1 MLSGEPF
8 IPQTVTVHLGAPDA
22 AAENVTVP
30 FVEYVKNVASSEL
43 YPTWPENALRANIHV
58 IVSFVLNRIY
68 TEWYRARGYDFDI
81 TNSTQYDQAFVYGR
95 EIFDNIGQLVD
106 ELFPVYV
113 RRIGTVEP
121 MFTAFCNG
129 TTSTCS
135 GLSQWGTVALAE
147 QGMAPLEILQYYYGD
162 DIELIRT
169 DDIRSATPTYP
180 GRVLKIGDVSP
191 DTQTI
196 QTQLN
201 RISNNFP
208 AIPKIENVDGIYDE
222 KTAEAVRAFQEIFDL
237 PATGEVNESTWYE
250 ISYIY
255 TSVKR
260 LAELNSEGLRQQDL
274 ERSFPEVL
282 QQGDTGAA
290 VRSMQYYL
298 AVVGAY
304 YASVLPITITGTY
317 DDATVASVR
326 SFQQTFGLPQ
336 TGVTDRQTWNDLYAA
351 YLGILE
357 SQPTNA
363 CVQLYPN
370 IVLREGVTSP
380 AVRTLQQY
388 LTYLSQF
395 DPNIPAVSDTG
406 YFGPLTRSAVQAFQ
420 RLYGLTPNGNVG
432 AVTWDAISGAY
443 AERRC
448 GANKRP
454 YQSPGYTITATN

>member
-8 IPQTVTVHLGAPDA
+8 IPETITVHLGAPDSN
-22 AAENVTVP
+22 AENVTVSFP
-30 FVEYVKNVASSEL
+30 EYVKNVASSEI
-43 YPTWPENALRANIHV
+43 YPTWPENSLRANIHV
-58 IVSFVLNRIY
+58 IVSFALNRIY

-95 EIFDNIGQLVD
+95 DIFDNISKLAD
-106 ELFPVYV
+106 ELYPVYI

-121 MFTAFCNG
+121 LFAAFCNG
-129 TTSTCS
+129 TTVTCG

-147 QGMAPLEILQYYYGD
+147 QGKTPLEILQYYYGD
-162 DIELIRT
+162 DIELV
-169 DDIRSATPTYP
+169 RSSDVRAATRTYP
-180 GRVLKIGDVSP
+180 GRVLNIGDVGA
-191 DTQTI
+191 DVQTI
-196 QTQLN
+196 QIQLN
-201 RISNNFP
+201 RISNNYP
-208 AIPKIENVDGIYDE
+208 AMPKIAQTDGIYDE
-222 KTAEAVRAFQEIFDL
+222 NTANAVRKFQEIFRL
-237 PATGEVNESTWYE
+237 TPTGEVNESTWYE

-260 LAELNSEGLRQQDL
+260 LAELNSEGLRQSEL
-274 ERSFPEVL
+274 ERSFPSTL
-282 QQGDTGAA
+282 QLGDTGFA

-317 DDATVASVR
+317 DDATAASIR

-336 TGVTDRQTWNDLYAA
+336 TGITDRQTWNDLYAA

-357 SQPTNA
+357 SQPTDTCA
-363 CVQLYPN
+363 QLYPD
-370 IVLREGVTSP
+370 IVLREGVTDE

-395 DPNIPAVSDTG
+395 DSNIPAVSDTG
-406 YFGPLTRSAVQAFQ
+406 YFGPLTKSAVQAFQ
-420 RLYGLTPNGNVG
+420 RQYGLTPNGVVG

-443 AERRC
+443 AERKC
-448 GANKRP
+448 GADKRP
-454 YQSPGYTITATN
+454 YQSPGYVITA